1 MSVNIKIPS
10 LEASGETAIS
20 IFSKLLFIAKTVTNF
35 LLSEKGNY
43 DVKDAVSFML
53 KVGDNFLNI
62 AETFLDIAKT
72 KRDSNSAFALFRVQA
87 DYLATL
93 LLIFD
98 GKSEDETKFR
108 YLLYLIDGLSQRAE
122 SLEDIPQ
129 YNGDI
134 SKKDY
139 DSLVEQMKAAKEN
152 AQYVL
157 DFCYNAIAAHPYKQ
171 INSKLFDKIV
181 NNKQWK
187 YKEFNDTLTKYEFFQ
202 WKDLY
207 FLIDKRPDVASF
219 ISLCSHHVHGN
230 VNSLLSDTGD
240 DVFDP
245 IVHFNAILIE
255 RYIDM
260 LKTLYGRDEIKKIIK
275 FCLYGIT
282 IKVC

>member
-10 LEASGETAIS
+10 FEASGETAIS
-20 IFSKLLFIAKTVTNF
+20 IFSKLLFIAKTVTNY
-35 LLSEKGNY
+35 LISYKGNF

-62 AETFLDIAKT
+62 AETFFDIAKT
-72 KRDSNSAFALFRVQA
+72 RRDSNSAFALFRVQA

-93 LLIFD
+93 LLIFE
-98 GKSEDETKFR
+98 GNSEDETKFR
-108 YLLYLIDGLSQRAE
+108 YLLYLIDGVSQRAE
-122 SLEDIPQ
+122 SLKDIPQ

-139 DSLVEQMKAAKEN
+139 DALVRQMTDAKEN

-157 DFCYNAIAAHPYKQ
+157 DFCYNAINSHPYKQ
-171 INSKLFDKIV
+171 VNSKLFDKIV
-181 NNKQWK
+181 SNKQWK

-219 ISLCSHHVHGN
+219 ISLCSHYVHGN
-230 VNSLLSDTGD
+230 VNSLLSDTED

-255 RYIDM
+255 RYIEM
-260 LKTLYGRDEIKKIIK
+260 LKTLYGKEEINKIIE
-275 FCLYGIT
+275 FCLYGVT
-282 IKVC
+282 IKIC